1 MINNFLLKFLLTGSI
16 GIFFFSS
23 FAIHEGPP
31 LLNDP
36 WVAPAWADTIT
47 NPFPDEPLV
56 LPQGEEL
63 YFLYCSDC
71 HGETGYGDGAAGG
84 ALGEKPASFHDEAVK
99 KQSDGAL
106 FWKLSTG
113 RGNMPP
119 FGEVF
124 SEEQRWQL
132 VAYLRKLGETP

>member
-1 MINNFLLKFLLTGSI
+1 MIDHILLKILLIGSLSV
-16 GIFFFSS
+16 FFFSS
-23 FAIHEGPP
+23 FKIQVPP

-36 WVAPAWADTIT
+36 WIAPEWADTIK

-63 YFLYCSDC
+63 YFAFCSTC

-84 ALGEKPASFHDEAVK
+84 ALGAKPANFHEEAIK

-113 RGNMPP
+113 RENMPP

-132 VAYLRKLGETP
+132 VAYLRELGKTP